1 MNMRKRM
8 MTYSLTK
15 KNSKADGSKEIGSG
29 FKVQGSKSI
38 VLKGGIQVSSKI
50 MCMIGVGN
58 SVLSLTNFSYRN
70 RCWKL
75 RISHIKNGVGNSVSR
90 HQ

>member
-1 MNMRKRM
+1 MTVMVLAKGVQSQKTKVQRKGYQFTMNMRKRM

-38 VLKGGIQVSSKI
+38 VLKGGYKYLPKSCV
-50 MCMIGVGN
+50 
-58 SVLSLTNFSYRN
+58 
-70 RCWKL
+70 
-75 RISHIKNGVGNSVSR
+75 
-90 HQ
+90 